1 MVGLTQVAMYNRGAF
16 LWRVHCGSNPT
27 HRSVNTHL
35 GKAHQCLSTMH
46 LELGSRRLFLRHV
59 VRKSPHKANTKASSP
74 TTDAEIASGAGE
86 VDVQPL
92 DIWNVCNL
100 SPNVITA
107 DGRPHS
113 SYRD

>member
-1 MVGLTQVAMYNRGAF
+1 
-16 LWRVHCGSNPT
+16 
-27 HRSVNTHL
+27 
-35 GKAHQCLSTMH
+35 
-46 LELGSRRLFLRHV
+46 
-59 VRKSPHKANTKASSP
+59 
-74 TTDAEIASGAGE
+74 
-86 VDVQPL
+86 VQPL